1 MQEKKFFVP
10 ATVLAA
16 VGCVCAFLMLPVEAI
31 AAGCIGLLLSV
42 MKRNT
47 HRTKLPLVLSI
58 IALIAGA
65 GVLFWF
71 FYSGAKGIAG
81 TEYWFYKLF
90 HS

>member
-1 MQEKKFFVP
+1 MRVRIP
-10 ATVLAA
+10 D
-16 VGCVCAFLMLPVEAI
+16 
-31 AAGCIGLLLSV
+31 AAGRGDCSGLLLSV
-42 MKRNT
+42 MKRRT

-65 GVLFWF
+65 GVLCWF